1 MKKII
6 LIYILALTLNEA
18 FGQEEGKFTIIG
30 NIKGL
35 SDKAILYLEYTDE
48 EEKLID
54 STSIINGEFSFNGKL
69 KSKAVNALIRTS
81 NFTYYKF
88 FWLEN
93 SIITFNAEKEK
104 FIDAQIT
111 GSNTQI
117 EQDKLNKVLNT
128 VSEKEQIK
136 AEQKFVKENPNSIVS
151 AHILNVYSSTWGK
164 EITTLLYNNLSEEL
178 KKSTYGKSIYNFISL
193 NRSVKSGDK
202 YVDFSQNDTQNKKVK
217 LSDLDGKVILLEFW
231 GSWCGPC
238 RQTNP
243 ELVKI
248 YNEFKDKGFEI
259 FGVAAETNK
268 DAWLQAIEKDKL
280 SWTNVTDL
288 KGDKNEASL
297 IYGVS
302 GYPTNFL
309 IDKSGVII
317 ARELNIKQLRKQ
329 LKELLDK

>member
-54 STSIINGEFSFNGKL
+54 STSIINGEFLFNGKL

-93 SIITFNAEKEK
+93 SIVTFNAEKEK

-164 EITTLLYNNLSEEL
+164 EMTTILYNNLSEEL
-178 KKSTYGKSIYNFISL
+178 KKSTYGKSISNFIYL

-202 YVDFSQNDTQNKKVK
+202 YVDFSQNDTQNKKVN

-231 GSWCGPC
+231 GSWCDPC